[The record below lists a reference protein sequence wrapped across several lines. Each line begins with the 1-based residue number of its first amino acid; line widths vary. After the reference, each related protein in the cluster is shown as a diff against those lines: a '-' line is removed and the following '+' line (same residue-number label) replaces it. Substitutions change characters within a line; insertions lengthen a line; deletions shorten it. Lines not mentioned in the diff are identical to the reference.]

1 MFDFVVLQ
9 QEQERQQQQDNKQK
23 EDNQQNMYGTNFAT
37 AETLHQHERW
47 QHQIATAG
55 MQHGRDANNFA

>member
-23 EDNQQNMYGTNFAT
+23 EDNQQNMYHTVPVP
-37 AETLHQHERW
+37 TLQQQKHC
-47 QHQIATAG
+47 
-55 MQHGRDANNFA
+55 NNMKGGNIR

>member
-37 AETLHQHERW
+37 AETLQKPCTNMKGGNIR
-47 QHQIATAG
+47 
-55 MQHGRDANNFA
+55 